1 MTHRAHGLNSRRRFL
16 RICAASA
23 ALGAIGPM
31 AKASEPVTSTWRGMV
46 FGGLASIELRHSD
59 HARVRRVLPMAMAEI
74 ERLGSIMSLYRAD
87 SALVQLNRQG
97 HLGAAPADLVSVLSR
112 ARALGDLSQGRF
124 DVSVQPLWQV
134 YAEHFSAP
142 RPDPAGPDPDL
153 VRRRAESV
161 DYRSLEV
168 EASAV
173 RLARP
178 GMAVT
183 LNGIAQGY
191 ITDRIVDLLK
201 NEGFEHVLADL
212 GELRALGRAAVD
224 RPWRTI
230 IRNPLSGHD
239 DGIEIELG
247 NQALAT
253 SGSYGFRFDA
263 AGRFHHLFDPRSGTC
278 PQRYASVSVL
288 APDATTADALAT
300 ACNLMPPDSI
310 KDLLKAAGATRA
322 VMIMP
327 DGAVTT
333 IDA

>member
-1 MTHRAHGLNSRRRFL
+1 
-16 RICAASA
+16 
-23 ALGAIGPM
+23 M
-31 AKASEPVTSTWRGMV
+31 A

-59 HARVRRVLPMAMAEI
+59 HARVRRVLPMVMAEI
-74 ERLGSIMSLYRAD
+74 ERLESIMSLYRPD

-97 HLGAAPADLVSVLSR
+97 HLDAAPADLVSVLSR
-112 ARALGDLSQGRF
+112 SRALGELSRGRF

-142 RPDPAGPDPDL
+142 RHDPAGPAPDL

-161 DYRSLEV
+161 DYRSLEI

-212 GELRALGRAAVD
+212 GEIRALGNAGVD
-224 RPWRTI
+224 RPWRAVI
-230 IRNPLSGHD
+230 KNPLLGH

-300 ACNLMPPDSI
+300 ACNLTPPESI
-310 KDLLKAAGATRA
+310 VGLLKAAGATSA
-322 VMIMP
+322 VIIMP

>member
-1 MTHRAHGLNSRRRFL
+1 
-16 RICAASA
+16 
-23 ALGAIGPM
+23 M
-31 AKASEPVTSTWRGMV
+31 A

-59 HARVRRVLPMAMAEI
+59 HARVHRVLPMVKAEI
-74 ERLGSIMSLYRAD
+74 ERLERIMSLYRAD
-87 SALVQLNRQG
+87 SDLVQLNRQG
-97 HLGAAPADLVSVLSR
+97 YLSAASADLVTVLSR
-112 ARALGDLSQGRF
+112 ARALGDLSRGCF

-134 YAEHFSAP
+134 YAEHFSTP
-142 RPDPAGPDPDL
+142 RPDPAGPAPDL
-153 VRRRAESV
+153 VRRGAECV
-161 DYRSLEV
+161 DYRSLDIEP
-168 EASAV
+168 SAV

-201 NEGFEHVLADL
+201 HEGFDHVLADL
-212 GELRALGRAAVD
+212 GELRALGNAGVERSWRAV
-224 RPWRTI
+224 I
-230 IRNPLSGHD
+230 KNPLPGY

-247 NQALAT
+247 DGALAT

-263 AGRFHHLFDPRSGTC
+263 TGRFHHLFDPRTGIC

-300 ACNLMPPDSI
+300 ACNLMPVESI
-310 KDLLKAAGATRA
+310 EGLLRVAGATRA
-322 VMIMP
+322 IIVMPEGSI
-327 DGAVTT
+327 TT